1 MNDSETKSA
10 STIPDDDLSREL
22 TLARPAEDETLKHV
36 ALAGDIY
43 TLLLEGKDTAGKFCL
58 IDMQIPPGG
67 GPAPHR
73 HDFEETF
80 SVLEGE
86 VVVTFR
92 GKKVIVRAGE
102 TANVPANAPHFIHN
116 DSYKPAH
123 VLCTCAPAGQDA
135 FFLAV
140 GTPVPS
146 RNSKPPLLSDDE
158 KAAFG
163 KKSQGA
169 RSAIRDRTAV
179 NAASRLAVRRE
190 SDAEVS
196 AAYAIRR

>member
-1 MNDSETKSA
+1 MTNNGATKTA
-10 STIPDDDLSREL
+10 STLPSDDLSRNL
-22 TLARPAEDETLKHV
+22 TLVGPKEDAKLQHV

-43 TLLLEGKDTAGKFCL
+43 TMLLTGADTANKFCL
-58 IDMQIPPGG
+58 IDMQIPPGS

-92 GKKVIVRAGE
+92 GSKFTVKAGE

-116 DSYKPAH
+116 YSDKMAH
-123 VLCTCAPAGQDA
+123 VMCTCAPAGQDA

-140 GTPVPS
+140 GTPLPS
-146 RNSKPPLLSDDE
+146 RDSKPPVLDDAA
-158 KAAFG
+158 KAATVA
-163 KKSQGA
+163 KA
-169 RSAIRDRTAV
+169 HAL
-179 NAASRLAVRRE
+179 AAQYVTE
-190 SDAEVS
+190 FV
-196 AAYAIRR
+196 

>member
-1 MNDSETKSA
+1 MSNVQTVAKAA
-10 STIPDDDLSREL
+10 SPIPPDDLTRNL
-22 TLARPAEDETLKHV
+22 TLAGPDQDAKLHHV

-43 TLLLEGKDTAGKFCL
+43 TMLLTGEDTANKFCL
-58 IDMQIPPGG
+58 IDMQIPPGS

-80 SVLEGE
+80 SVLDGE

-92 GKKVIVRAGE
+92 GTKVTVRAGE
-102 TANVPANAPHFIHN
+102 TVNVPANAPHFIHN
-116 DSYKPAH
+116 DSDKMAH

-146 RNSKPPLLSDDE
+146 RDSKPPVLDDAA
-158 KAAFG
+158 KAATVA
-163 KKSQGA
+163 KAKALASQYV
-169 RSAIRDRTAV
+169 TEFV
-179 NAASRLAVRRE
+179 
-190 SDAEVS
+190 
-196 AAYAIRR
+196 

>member
-1 MNDSETKSA
+1 MNNVNSA
-10 STIPDDDLSREL
+10 PAIPADDLSREL
-22 TLARPAEDETLKHV
+22 TLAGPGQDANLKHV
-36 ALAGDIY
+36 ALAGDVY

-67 GPAPHR
+67 GPGPHR

-86 VVVTFR
+86 VAVTFR
-92 GKKVIVRAGE
+92 GKKVTVRAGE
-102 TANVPANAPHFIHN
+102 TVNVPANAPHFIHN
-116 DSYKPAH
+116 DSDKPAH

-146 RNSKPPLLSDDE
+146 RTSKPPVLSDDD

-163 KKSQGA
+163 KKAKALASQ
-169 RSAIRDRTAV
+169 
-179 NAASRLAVRRE
+179 
-190 SDAEVS
+190 
-196 AAYAIRR
+196 YATELL

>member
-1 MNDSETKSA
+1 M
-10 STIPDDDLSREL
+10 IPADDLTRNL
-22 TLARPAEDETLKHV
+22 TLAGPDRDATLQHV

-43 TLLLEGKDTAGKFCL
+43 TMLLTGADTANKFCL

-80 SVLEGE
+80 TVLEGE

-92 GKKVIVRAGE
+92 GTAVTVRAGE

-116 DSYKPAH
+116 DSDAMAH

-146 RNSKPPLLSDDE
+146 RDSKPPVLDDAA
-158 KAAFG
+158 KAATIA
-163 KKSQGA
+163 KAKA
-169 RSAIRDRTAV
+169 L
-179 NAASRLAVRRE
+179 AAEYVTE
-190 SDAEVS
+190 FV
-196 AAYAIRR
+196 

>member
-1 MNDSETKSA
+1 MTTNSATKPA
-10 STIPDDDLSREL
+10 STIPPDDLSRDL
-22 TLARPAEDETLKHV
+22 TLVGPKEDAKLQHV

-43 TLLLEGKDTAGKFCL
+43 TLLLTGKDTANKFCL

-86 VVVTFR
+86 CVVTFR
-92 GKKVIVRAGE
+92 EKKVTVRAGE
-102 TANVPANAPHFIHN
+102 MANIPANAPHFIHN
-116 DSYKPAH
+116 ESDKMAH
-123 VLCTCAPAGQDA
+123 VMCTCAPAGQDA

-146 RNSKPPLLSDDE
+146 RTSKPPVLDE
-158 KAAFG
+158 AAKAAM
-163 KKSQGA
+163 GA
-169 RSAIRDRTAV
+169 KAKAL
-179 NAASRLAVRRE
+179 AA
-190 SDAEVS
+190 D
-196 AAYAIRR
+196 YATELL

>member
-1 MNDSETKSA
+1 MNHSKNGMTIT
-10 STIPDDDLSREL
+10 STIPPDDLSRDL
-22 TLARPAEDETLKHV
+22 TLAGPGQDARLRHV

-43 TLLLEGKDTAGKFCL
+43 TILLSGKDTANKFCL

-80 SVLEGE
+80 CVLEGE

-92 GKKVIVRAGE
+92 GRKVTVRAGE
-102 TANVPANAPHFIHN
+102 TANVPANAPHFVHN
-116 DSYKPAH
+116 ESDTMAH

-140 GTPVPS
+140 GAPVPS
-146 RNSKPPLLSDDE
+146 RDSKPPVLDAAA
-158 KAAFG
+158 KAATVA
-163 KKSQGA
+163 KAKEL
-169 RSAIRDRTAV
+169 
-179 NAASRLAVRRE
+179 AAKYVTEML
-190 SDAEVS
+190 
-196 AAYAIRR
+196 

>member
-1 MNDSETKSA
+1 MNSNGVTLSVKM
-10 STIPDDDLSREL
+10 IPPDDLRREL
-22 TLARPAEDETLKHV
+22 TLVGPDEDAKLQHV

-43 TLLLEGKDTAGKFCL
+43 TLLLTGKDTANKFCL

-86 VVVTFR
+86 CVVTFR
-92 GKKVIVRAGE
+92 GKEVIVRAGE

-116 DSYKPAH
+116 ASDKPAH

-146 RNSKPPLLSDDE
+146 RDAKPPVLDDAA
-158 KAAFG
+158 KAAM
-163 KKSQGA
+163 GA
-169 RSAIRDRTAV
+169 KAKA
-179 NAASRLAVRRE
+179 LALQFVTE
-190 SDAEVS
+190 FL
-196 AAYAIRR
+196 

>member
-1 MNDSETKSA
+1 MTTNSATKPA
-10 STIPDDDLSREL
+10 STIPPDDLSRDL
-22 TLARPAEDETLKHV
+22 TLVGPKEDAKLQHV

-43 TLLLEGKDTAGKFCL
+43 TLLLTGKDTANKFCL

-86 VVVTFR
+86 CVVTFR
-92 GKKVIVRAGE
+92 EKKVTVRAGE
-102 TANVPANAPHFIHN
+102 TANIPANAPHFIHN
-116 DSYKPAH
+116 ESDKMAH
-123 VLCTCAPAGQDA
+123 VMCTCAPAGQDA

-146 RNSKPPLLSDDE
+146 RRSKPPVLDE
-158 KAAFG
+158 AAKAAM
-163 KKSQGA
+163 GA
-169 RSAIRDRTAV
+169 KAKAL
-179 NAASRLAVRRE
+179 AA
-190 SDAEVS
+190 D
-196 AAYAIRR
+196 YATELL